1 MFNLAEYRRHPDRL
15 ADLLPWAMLVG
26 PGIVLNK
33 DGSFQRSFRF
43 EGPDIARGD
52 MRRQVAIHAQLNAVL
67 RTLGDGWAVYIE
79 MRRRPYRSG
88 QPSNDFPDPASWL
101 IEQERHAQ
109 FSSEQSLFVTERY
122 LTLQYLSPSDN
133 SNRLDRSLFGRNAAG
148 LGGDGGMT
156 AELLAFEDRTTKL
169 AERLADLL
177 PDILALDDDA
187 TLAYL
192 DDCVSNRSR
201 PLKASDQYLYLD
213 AILGNEAL
221 VGGVEPRLGEQPL
234 RSLSILGL
242 PGTTTPGLLTELS
255 RLPLQFRWMTRWLP
269 LDRHQAEKALTT
281 YRRHWFSKR
290 KGILTLLQESLTR
303 SESQLVDSG
312 ALDQASDAD
321 EALRVIGDDL
331 VSFGY
336 YTGVVTLTDPDPER
350 GANGLKAVER
360 LLTNAGAAVAVERI
374 NGVEAWLSSL
384 PGHAYANVRGML
396 IHSLNLSHLV
406 PLTGVWTGA
415 FRDRHFQSAPVMQLV
430 TEGHNP
436 FGLPHNIGDIGHK
449 LIIGPTG
456 SGKSAL
462 LSFYAAQFR
471 RYADARVVIFE
482 RGESALVT
490 SLAVGGK
497 AYRLG
502 EGSDTGLQP
511 LAGIDDENE
520 RRWALDW
527 LTDILMRDGVDCDTA
542 QRQALWLAL
551 SDLARFEKDR
561 RTLSAL
567 RLLVQDQSLRDGL
580 AAWSGEGP
588 YAALLDGNRDGI
600 EDARWLCFE
609 IETLLDRPRLAQA
622 VLDVLLHRV
631 EQRFDGTPTL
641 IILDEAWRLL
651 DDPTFTNRL
660 RTWMK
665 TTRKANVGVIF
676 ATQSFAD
683 ILDRDIWTA
692 IVESCPMQILLPN
705 ATAEAPESREIYRR
719 LGLADH
725 EIQDLAMAVP
735 KRDYYIRV
743 PEGSR
748 MVELG
753 LGEVALA
760 FCGAGTPED
769 RTLARM
775 IAQDGDFPARWLAER
790 GLAELIPH
798 LDRYREASHAQEAN
812 RAVS

>member
-15 ADLLPWAMLVG
+15 ADLLPWAMLVA
-26 PGIVLNK
+26 PGVVLNK

-52 MRRQVAIHAQLNAVL
+52 MRRQVAIHAQLNAIL

-79 MRRRPYRSG
+79 MRRRPYRPG
-88 QPSNDFPDPASWL
+88 TPSNDFPDPASWL

-109 FSSEQSLFVTERY
+109 FNSDQSLFVTERY
-122 LTLQYLSPSDN
+122 LTLQYLPPSDS
-133 SNRLDRSLFGRNAAG
+133 SNRLDRSLFGRGAVE
-148 LGGDGGMT
+148 GGMA

-177 PDILALDDDA
+177 LDVLPLGDDA

-192 DDCVSNRSR
+192 DDCVSSRSR
-201 PLKASDQYLYLD
+201 PLKAAEQYLYLD
-213 AILGNEAL
+213 AILGDEAL
-221 VGGVEPRLGEQPL
+221 VGGVEPRLGERPL

-242 PGTTTPGLLTELS
+242 PGTTTPSLLADLS
-255 RLPLQFRWMTRWLP
+255 RLAFSFRWMTRWLP

-303 SESQLVDSG
+303 SESPLVDTG

-336 YTGVVTLTDPDPER
+336 YTGVVTITDPDPDR
-350 GANGLKAVER
+350 SATCLKTVER

-384 PGHAYANVRGML
+384 PGHAYANVRGLL

-415 FRDRHFQSAPVMQLV
+415 FRDRHFRDAPVMQLV

-449 LIIGPTG
+449 LVIGPTG
-456 SGKSAL
+456 SGKSAFL
-462 LSFYAAQFR
+462 AFYAAQFR
-471 RYADARVVIFE
+471 RYPGARVVIFE

-490 SLAVGGK
+490 TLTVGGK

-511 LAGIDDENE
+511 LAGVDDENE

-527 LTDILMRDGVDCDTA
+527 LTDILMRDGIDCDTA

-551 SDLARFEKDR
+551 TDLARFEPAR
-561 RTLSAL
+561 RTIGAL
-567 RLLVQDQSLRDGL
+567 RLLVQDQILRDGL
-580 AAWSGEGP
+580 AAWSGDGP

-600 EDARWLCFE
+600 ETADWLCFE

-622 VLDVLLHRV
+622 VLDVLLHRID
-631 EQRFDGTPTL
+631 QRFDGTPTL

-665 TTRKANVGVIF
+665 TARKANVGVIF

-705 ATAEAPESREIYRR
+705 AAAEAPESQEIYRR
-719 LGLADH
+719 LGLGDH
-725 EIQDLAMAVP
+725 EIQALATAVP
-735 KRDYYIRV
+735 KRDYYVRA

-760 FCGAGTPED
+760 FCGAGSTED
-769 RTLARM
+769 RQKARK
-775 IAQDGDFPARWLAER
+775 IAKDGNFPADWLAER
-790 GLAELIPH
+790 GLADLIPH
-798 LDRYREASHAQEAN
+798 LEHFGREGTHH
-812 RAVS
+812 AVS

>member
-15 ADLLPWAMLVG
+15 ADLLPWAMLVA

-52 MRRQVAIHAQLNAVL
+52 MARQVAVHAQLNAVL
-67 RTLGDGWAVYIE
+67 RTLGDGWAIYVE
-79 MRRRPYRSG
+79 MRRRPYRPG
-88 QPSNDFPDPASWL
+88 KPSNDFPDPASWL

-109 FSSEQSLFVTERY
+109 FNSDDSLFVTERFM
-122 LTLQYLSPSDN
+122 TVQYLPPSDS
-133 SNRLDRSLFGRNAAG
+133 SNRLDRSLFGRN
-148 LGGDGGMT
+148 GGNSGMET
-156 AELLAFEDRTTKL
+156 ELRAFEDRTSKL
-169 AERLADLL
+169 ADRLADLL
-177 PDILALDDDA
+177 IEFDQLDDDQ

-192 DDCVSNRSR
+192 DGCVAARSR
-201 PLKASDQYLYLD
+201 PLKASDDYIYLD
-213 AILGNEAL
+213 ALLGDEPLIGGLEPKLGDRILK
-221 VGGVEPRLGEQPL
+221 
-234 RSLSILGL
+234 SLSILGL
-242 PGTTTPGLLTELS
+242 PSTTTPGLLAELN
-255 RLPLQFRWMTRWLP
+255 RLPLQFRWVTRWLP

-303 SESQLVDSG
+303 SESQLIDSG

-321 EALRVIGDDL
+321 EALRIIGDDL

-336 YTGVVTLTDPDPER
+336 YTGVVTITDEDAVR
-350 GANGLKAVER
+350 GAQGLKAIER
-360 LLTNAGAAVAVERI
+360 LLTNAGATVAVERI

-384 PGHAYANVRGML
+384 PGHAYANVRSML
-396 IHSLNLSHLV
+396 IHSLNLSHLI
-406 PLTGVWTGA
+406 PLTGVWTGS
-415 FRDRHFQSAPVMQLV
+415 FRDRHFQAAPVMQLV
-430 TEGHNP
+430 TDGHSP
-436 FGLPHNIGDIGHK
+436 FGLPHNIGDVGHK
-449 LIIGPTG
+449 LVIGPTG
-456 SGKSAL
+456 SGKSAF

-471 RYADARVVIFE
+471 RYAKARVVIFE

-490 SLAVGGK
+490 TLAVGGK

-502 EGSDTGLQP
+502 EGKDTGIQP
-511 LAGIDDENE
+511 LAQINDENE

-527 LTDILMRDGVDCDTA
+527 LTDILMRDGIDCDTSA
-542 QRQALWLAL
+542 RQALWVAL
-551 SDLARFEKDR
+551 SDLARFDVGR
-561 RTLSAL
+561 RTIGAL
-567 RLLVQDQSLRDGL
+567 RLLVQNEAVRDAL
-580 AAWSGEGP
+580 ASWSGDGP
-588 YAALLDGNRDGI
+588 YAALLDGNKDSI
-600 EDARWLCFE
+600 VAADWLCFE
-609 IETLLDRPRLAQA
+609 LETLLDRPRLAQA

-631 EQRFDGTPTL
+631 EQRFDGTPTV

-665 TTRKANVGVIF
+665 TARKANVGVIF

-692 IVESCPMQILLPN
+692 IVESCPLQVLLPN
-705 ATAEAPESREIYRR
+705 PAAEAPESQGIYRR

-725 EIQDLAMAVP
+725 EIAALALAIP
-735 KRDYYIRV
+735 KRDYYVRA
-743 PEGSR
+743 PDGSR

-760 FCGAGTPED
+760 FCGASTPQDRIRARQLADGTPP
-769 RTLARM
+769 TGFC
-775 IAQDGDFPARWLAER
+775 AQWLTEQ
-790 GLAELIPH
+790 GLADLVPH
-798 LDRYREASHAQEAN
+798 LTRYEESH

>member
-15 ADLLPWAMLVG
+15 ADLLPWAMLVA

-52 MRRQVAIHAQLNAVL
+52 MARQVAVHAQLNAVL
-67 RTLGDGWAVYIE
+67 RTLGDGWAIYLE
-79 MRRRPYRSG
+79 MRRRPYRPG
-88 QPSNDFPDPASWL
+88 KPSDDFPDPASWL

-109 FSSEQSLFVTERY
+109 FNSDDSLFVTERFM
-122 LTLQYLSPSDN
+122 TLQYLPPSDG
-133 SNRLDRSLFGRNAAG
+133 SNRLDRSLFGRNG
-148 LGGDGGMT
+148 STGGME
-156 AELLAFEDRTTKL
+156 AELVAFEDRTSKL
-169 AERLADLL
+169 ADRLADLL
-177 PDILALDDDA
+177 IEFDPLDDDQ

-192 DDCVSNRSR
+192 DGCVAVRSR
-201 PLKASDQYLYLD
+201 PLKADDDYIYLD
-213 AILGNEAL
+213 ALLGDEPL
-221 VGGVEPRLGEQPL
+221 VGGLEPKLGERTL
-234 RSLSILGL
+234 RSLSVLGL
-242 PGTTTPGLLTELS
+242 PSTTTPGLLAELN
-255 RLPLQFRWMTRWLP
+255 RLPLQFRWVTRWLP

-303 SESQLVDSG
+303 SESQLIDSG

-336 YTGVVTLTDPDPER
+336 YTGVVTITDDNPAR
-350 GANGLKAVER
+350 GAQGLKAIER
-360 LLTNAGAAVAVERI
+360 LLTTAGASVAVERVNAI
-374 NGVEAWLSSL
+374 EAWLSSL
-384 PGHAYANVRGML
+384 PGHAYANVRSLL
-396 IHSLNLSHLV
+396 IHSLNLSHLI
-406 PLTGVWTGA
+406 PLTGVWTGS
-415 FRDRHFQSAPVMQLV
+415 FRDRHFQAPPVMQLV
-430 TEGHNP
+430 TDGHSP

-449 LIIGPTG
+449 LVIGPTG
-456 SGKSAL
+456 SGKSAF

-471 RYADARVVIFE
+471 RYPKARVVIFE

-490 SLAVGGK
+490 TLAVGGQ

-502 EGSDTGLQP
+502 ESKDTGIQP
-511 LAGIDDENE
+511 LAQIDDENE

-527 LTDILMRDGVDCDTA
+527 LTDILMRDGIECDTA
-542 QRQALWLAL
+542 AHQALWVAL
-551 SDLARFEKDR
+551 SDLARFEVAR
-561 RTLSAL
+561 RTIGAL
-567 RLLVQDQSLRDGL
+567 RLLVQNQNIRDGL
-580 AAWSGEGP
+580 ASWSGDGP
-588 YAALLDGNRDGI
+588 YAALLDGNQDSI
-600 EDARWLCFE
+600 AAADWLCFE
-609 IETLLDRPRLAQA
+609 LETLLDRPRLAQA

-631 EQRFDGTPTL
+631 EQRFDGTPTV

-651 DDPTFTNRL
+651 DDPTFTDRI

-692 IVESCPMQILLPN
+692 IVESCPLQILLPN
-705 ATAEAPESREIYRR
+705 AAAESPETQGIYRR

-725 EIQDLAMAVP
+725 EIAALALAIP
-735 KRDYYIRV
+735 KRDYYIRA
-743 PEGSR
+743 PDGSR

-760 FCGAGTPED
+760 FCGAGTPKD
-769 RTLARM
+769 RATAQQLALNTQAFCADWLTEQGLADLVPHLAR
-775 IAQDGDFPARWLAER
+775 FE
-790 GLAELIPH
+790 
-798 LDRYREASHAQEAN
+798 EAH

>member
-15 ADLLPWAMLVG
+15 ADLLPWAMLVA

-52 MRRQVAIHAQLNAVL
+52 LARQVAVHAQLNAVL
-67 RTLGDGWAVYIE
+67 RTLGDGWAIYVE
-79 MRRRPYRSG
+79 MRRRPYRPG
-88 QPSNDFPDPASWL
+88 KPSNNFPDPASWL

-109 FSSEQSLFVTERY
+109 FNSDDSLFVTERFM
-122 LTLQYLSPSDN
+122 TVQYLPPSDG
-133 SNRLDRSLFGRNAAG
+133 SNRLDRSLFGREGNA
-148 LGGDGGMT
+148 GGME
-156 AELLAFEDRTTKL
+156 AELVAFEDRTSKL
-169 AERLADLL
+169 ADRLADLL
-177 PDILALDDDA
+177 PGFAALDDDQ
-187 TLAYL
+187 TLTHL
-192 DDCVSNRSR
+192 DGCVAAEPRD
-201 PLKASDQYLYLD
+201 LQAADHYVYLD
-213 AILGNEAL
+213 ALIGDEPLIGGTEPKLGSRAL
-221 VGGVEPRLGEQPL
+221 K
-234 RSLSILGL
+234 SLSILGL
-242 PGTTTPGLLTELS
+242 PSTTTPGLLAELN
-255 RLPLQFRWMTRWLP
+255 RLPLQFRWVTRWLP

-336 YTGVVTLTDPDPER
+336 YTGVVTITDDDAAR
-350 GANGLKAVER
+350 GAQGLKAIER
-360 LLTNAGAAVAVERI
+360 LLTNAGATVAVERI

-384 PGHAYANVRGML
+384 PGHAYANVRSML
-396 IHSLNLSHLV
+396 IHSLNLSHLLPV
-406 PLTGVWTGA
+406 TGIWSGVE
-415 FRDRHFQSAPVMQLV
+415 RDKHFDAPPVMQLV
-430 TEGHNP
+430 TEGNSP
-436 FGLPHNIGDIGHK
+436 FGMPHNIGDIGHK
-449 LIIGPTG
+449 LVIGPTG
-456 SGKSAL
+456 SGKSAF

-471 RYADARVVIFE
+471 RYSNARVVIFE

-490 SLAVGGK
+490 TLAVGGK

-502 EGSDTGLQP
+502 EGNDTGIQP
-511 LAGIDDENE
+511 LAQIEDENE

-527 LTDILMRDGVDCDTA
+527 LTDILMRDGIDCDTA
-542 QRQALWLAL
+542 ARQALWVAL
-551 SDLARFEKDR
+551 SDLAGFPSDR
-561 RTLSAL
+561 RTIGAL
-567 RLLVQDQSLRDGL
+567 RLLVQSETIRAGL
-580 AAWSGEGP
+580 ANWSGDGP
-588 YAALLDGNRDGI
+588 YAALLDGNQDGI
-600 EDARWLCFE
+600 VATDWLCFE
-609 IETLLDRPRLAQA
+609 LETLLDRPRLAQA
-622 VLDVLLHRV
+622 VLDVLLHRI
-631 EQRFDGTPTL
+631 EQRFDGTPTV

-692 IVESCPMQILLPN
+692 IVESCPTQILLAN
-705 ATAEAPESREIYRR
+705 ASAEAPESQAIYRR
-719 LGLADH
+719 LGLPDH
-725 EIQDLAMAVP
+725 EIAALAGAVP
-735 KRDYYIRV
+735 KRDYYIRT
-743 PEGSR
+743 PDGAR

-753 LGEVALA
+753 LGEVTLA
-760 FCGAGTPED
+760 FCGSSSNDD
-769 RTLARM
+769 RQKARSLAEALTRDEF
-775 IAQDGDFPARWLAER
+775 QARWLEQK
-790 GLAELIPH
+790 GLADLAPH
-798 LDRYREASHAQEAN
+798 LTRYQEMT